1 MMHMFCYLALYS
13 LKYSDLNDVP
23 IACIVS
29 RRNFIVLLQRA
40 SFKDMDQARLVA
52 EHVATIQEQIM
63 FYYFSL
69 QYVRSISDKRHHH
82 TTVPVHH

>member
-13 LKYSDLNDVP
+13 PKYSDLNDVP

-40 SFKDMDQARLVA
+40 SFKDLDQARLVA
-52 EHVATIQEQIM
+52 EHVVATIPEQRE
-63 FYYFSL
+63 FHL
-69 QYVRSISDKRHHH
+69 
-82 TTVPVHH
+82 VHQSHSMCLKANFIWLEILNL